1 MPPFRLQLPV
11 NDPALSF
18 HRTRFAIAI
27 VSVCCRLWVA
37 GKYCP
42 ECDRNAKGRFDEARW
57 WCSSDDGR
65 EGLVKASEG
74 KVT

>member
-1 MPPFRLQLPV
+1 M
-11 NDPALSF
+11 
-18 HRTRFAIAI
+18 
-27 VSVCCRLWVA
+27 A

-42 ECDRNAKGRFDEARW
+42 ECDRKAKGRFDGARW

-65 EGLVKASEG
+65 EGLVKAFEG